1 MDKKILLL
9 ILCSGF
15 FFTSCNIQED
25 QDKGEDSLEVSES
38 YDESFDETFNGT
50 DVPTLAYQ
58 FDAKI
63 DFFKT
68 IPQEE
73 EKFEEA
79 IKIIKKVVSS
89 LEFRE
94 RVLNH
99 TYNGVKTFVDNGGLS
114 NAQIYKIILEGAE
127 TLNKIKNNT
136 MDMEVEL
143 FYADTS
149 TVGYT
154 SSNSPRV
161 WVNKKFFYTYS
172 VSGVASNLMHE
183 WLHKLGFRHGSFYTP
198 SRDYSVPYAI
208 GRIVGSLGRGI

>member
-1 MDKKILLL
+1 MFKKILLL

-15 FFTSCNIQED
+15 FFTSCGIQKD
-25 QDKGEDSLEVSES
+25 QDKGEDSLEVG
-38 YDESFDETFNGT
+38 ETFHGT
-50 DVPTLAYQ
+50 DVPASAYY
-58 FDAKI
+58 FDANI

-68 IPQEE
+68 TPQDE

-79 IKIIKKVVSS
+79 IKMIKRVVSS
-89 LEFRE
+89 LEFKE

-136 MDMEVEL
+136 MDMEIEL
-143 FYADTS
+143 YYADTS

-154 SSNSPRV
+154 RSNSPRV
-161 WVNKKFFYTYS
+161 WVNSKYFYTFS
-172 VSGVASNLMHE
+172 TSGVATNLMHE

-208 GRIVGSLGRGI
+208 GRIVGSLGRGL